1 MNGDDTPQPDAADG
15 QDDAANDEQEITLT
29 FSYEPQAT
37 LEELF
42 GVGEETLFQA
52 FDLALTRVGV
62 TESVEVSVLITTD
75 EGIRTL
81 NRDFRGKDE
90 ATDVLSF
97 PLLDHPIV
105 EAPAD
110 QLWQPGAEGED
121 DGEDED
127 DLSDDFSSDGDG
139 EQALKGKIVLLG
151 DGADDDYDSA
161 DDEDSDDDFGDDSAI
176 WPTHLGDIAIAR
188 ETALRQAQQ
197 AGHSAAWELAFLFV
211 HGVLHL
217 VGFDDHTEAGYQ
229 TMVAHQEA
237 VLAEAGVTR

>member
-1 MNGDDTPQPDAADG
+1 MNGDDEATQRDVADDA
-15 QDDAANDEQEITLT
+15 QDDLTGEEQEITLT

-42 GVGEETLFQA
+42 GIGEETLFHA
-52 FDLALTRVGV
+52 FDLALERVGV

-75 EGIRTL
+75 EGIHTL

-110 QLWQPGAEGED
+110 QLWQPGDDDAEAD
-121 DGEDED
+121 DD
-127 DLSDDFSSDGDG
+127 DDFSDDFADDDG
-139 EQALKGKIVLLG
+139 EQALKGKIVLLE
-151 DGADDDYDSA
+151 DGADEEGFDDEY
-161 DDEDSDDDFGDDSAI
+161 DEDSEI

-188 ETALRQAQQ
+188 ETTLRQAQQ
-197 AGHSAAWELAFLFV
+197 AGHSAAFELAFLFV

-217 VGFDDHTEAGYQ
+217 IGFDDHTEAGYQ
-229 TMVAHQEA
+229 AMVAHQEA

>member
-1 MNGDDTPQPDAADG
+1 MNGDDEATQRDAAAD
-15 QDDAANDEQEITLT
+15 QDDLTGEEQEITLT

-42 GVGEETLFQA
+42 GIGEETLFQA
-52 FDLALTRVGV
+52 FDLALARVGV

-97 PLLDHPIV
+97 PLLDQPIV

-110 QLWQPGAEGED
+110 QLWQAGEDGAEAD
-121 DGEDED
+121 EDED
-127 DLSDDFSSDGDG
+127 DFSDDFADDDDG
-139 EQALKGKIVLLG
+139 EQALKGKIILLEDGG
-151 DGADDDYDSA
+151 DEDAENLEDDF
-161 DDEDSDDDFGDDSAI
+161 DEDSEV

-188 ETALRQAQQ
+188 ETTLRQAQNGGTQ
-197 AGHSAAWELAFLFV
+197 CGL
-211 HGVLHL
+211 
-217 VGFDDHTEAGYQ
+217 
-229 TMVAHQEA
+229 
-237 VLAEAGVTR
+237 